1 VSPSVRVK
9 TGSGTESSASAPAGG
24 GSRISDRSASKSPPK
39 PMFQL
44 TLWLKRLTDRYSAVR
59 GRVSLFLMRS
69 RHDLHWYF
77 LRNPSSRRS
86 FAGQRPALNGAQQQV
101 VRDLRSQGLSLASFA
116 KLGADE
122 KPLSRL
128 RETVDSFARSSKV
141 KEAIQNYAA
150 VVAQGQMAYDAY
162 IVKLNVEG
170 PTFALDDPLLQLGT
184 GPQMLDVV
192 NSYLGL
198 WSKLIYADI
207 WHSIPIDIG
216 RRIGSQRWH
225 RDPEDRKIVKIYLY
239 FSDVDQGSGPLEY
252 VPGSGFGGRYEKLR
266 KWKARGDRYPPD
278 GELERQIPASECI
291 SCVGPVGT
299 TVFCDTSGFHR
310 GGIATTSARIVATWT
325 FCTPAAISLTARRRF
340 TVDYAGQESELSPSA
355 RFALT

>member
-1 VSPSVRVK
+1 MLR
-9 TGSGTESSASAPAGG
+9 
-24 GSRISDRSASKSPPK
+24 
-39 PMFQL
+39 L
-44 TLWLKRLTDRYSAVR
+44 TLWLKRLADSSGGLR
-59 GRVSLFLMRS
+59 GRVSLFLLRR
-69 RHDLHWYF
+69 RHDLHWNY

-86 FAGQRPALNGAQQQV
+86 FARQRVALNAAQHQV
-101 VRDLRSQGLSLASFA
+101 VRELRSEGVSLVSFTE
-116 KLGADE
+116 LGADGNQ
-122 KPLSRL
+122 LGRL
-128 RETVDSFARSSKV
+128 RETVDSFARSLKV
-141 KEAIQNYAA
+141 KEAIRNYAA

-170 PTFALDDPLLQLGT
+170 PTFALDNPLLQLGLD
-184 GPQMLDVV
+184 PQILGVV

-198 WSKLIYADI
+198 WSKLIYADV
-207 WHSIPIDIG
+207 WHSIPIDVG

-239 FSDVDQGSGPLEY
+239 FSNVDQGSGPLEY
-252 VPGSGFGGRYEKLR
+252 VPGSGFGGRYEKIR

-278 GELERQIPASECI
+278 GELESRIPASECI

-325 FCTPAAISLTARRRF
+325 FCTPAAISVTARRRY
-340 TVDYAGQESELSPSA
+340 TVDYGGRESELSPAA

>member
-1 VSPSVRVK
+1 LFAR
-9 TGSGTESSASAPAGG
+9 
-24 GSRISDRSASKSPPK
+24 
-39 PMFQL
+39 Q
-44 TLWLKRLTDRYSAVR
+44 RL
-59 GRVSLFLMRS
+59 
-69 RHDLHWYF
+69 
-77 LRNPSSRRS
+77 
-86 FAGQRPALNGAQQQV
+86 ALNGAQQQV
-101 VRDLRSQGLSLASFA
+101 VRDLRSQGLSLVSF
-116 KLGADE
+116 KELGADA
-122 KPLSRL
+122 KQLSRL

-170 PTFALDDPLLQLGT
+170 PTFALDNPLLQLGT
-184 GPQMLDVV
+184 DPQILDVV
-192 NSYLGL
+192 NSYFGL
-198 WSKLIYADI
+198 WGKLIYADV
-207 WHSIPIDIG
+207 WHSIPIDVG

-239 FSDVDQGSGPLEY
+239 FSNVDSGAGPLEY

-266 KWKARGDRYPPD
+266 KWTAKGDRYPAD
-278 GELERQIPASECI
+278 GELERGIPASEWV

-325 FCTPAAISLTARRRF
+325 FCTPAAVSITARRRF
-340 TVDYAGQESELSPSA
+340 TVDYAGHESELSPPA